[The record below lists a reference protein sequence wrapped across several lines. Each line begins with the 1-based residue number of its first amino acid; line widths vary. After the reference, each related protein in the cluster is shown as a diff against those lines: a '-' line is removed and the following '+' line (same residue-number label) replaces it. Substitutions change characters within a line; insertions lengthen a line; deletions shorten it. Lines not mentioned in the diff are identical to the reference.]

1 MSDFVS
7 SEPNAITQR
16 LGRLILL
23 ITGWRVDGVK
33 PDVTQSVI
41 IAAPHTSNWDFLYL
55 LAAAASLKVK
65 IHWLG
70 KSSLFWGPMGPIMRC
85 LGGIP
90 VDRSKSNQLV
100 KQLVSRFTNNQN
112 LHIVI
117 PPSGTRGFT
126 EHWRSGFYHLAR
138 QAKIPVIFGFLDYP
152 KKIAGISE
160 PQTMSGD
167 PKFDMERIREFYKD
181 ITGRYPALASRIA
194 LQEEQASAIRSCK
207 ADGSGA
213 ANALPRRSRVLPR

>member
-1 MSDFVS
+1 MICALPTRLVFRYASTMTDFVS

-16 LGRLILL
+16 LGRLILS
-23 ITGWRVDGVK
+23 ITGWKVDGVK
-33 PDVTQSVI
+33 PDVTRSVI

-70 KSSLFWGPMGPIMRC
+70 KSSLFWGPMGPIMRR

-100 KQLVSRFTNNQN
+100 KQLVTRFKKNQN

-126 EHWRSGFYHLAR
+126 KHWRSGFYHLAR
-138 QAKIPVIFGFLDYP
+138 QANIPVIFGFLDYP
-152 KKIAGISE
+152 KKIAGIST
-160 PQTMSGD
+160 PQIMTGD
-167 PKFDMERIREFYKD
+167 PSFDMERIRAFYKD

-194 LQEEQASAIRSCK
+194 LQEERA
-207 ADGSGA
+207 
-213 ANALPRRSRVLPR
+213 